1 MTKILEHYKKIKVK
15 LYAVIIALVNKKKML
30 YTFKKAWSFFENL
43 GYARAAGKLTRQ
55 GFYKEAKVLV
65 FDMKEKAN
73 IKLKRIEEDELDIP
87 VFHDDQHGTA
97 IIIAATLI
105 NALDISRKSIKKIA
119 MWIKNKIQ
127 AFNESSIFLLQAIKN
142 KELQKKIWNFFEDF
156 GYARAVTH
164 LTRLGFY
171 KETETLMLDMKE
183 KANIKLKRI
192 EKVIKLERMKEI
204 KLSYNPLRH
213 YLSFVFSPFII
224 INFEE

>member
-1 MTKILEHYKKIKVK
+1 
-15 LYAVIIALVNKKKML
+15 ML
-30 YTFKKAWSFFENL
+30 YNFKKVWNFFENL
-43 GYARAAGKLTRQ
+43 GYARAVAHLARQ
-55 GFYKEAKVLV
+55 GFYKETEVLV

-183 KANIKLKRI
+183 KANIKLKLT
-192 EKVIKLERMKEI
+192 EELIKLERMKEI

>member
-1 MTKILEHYKKIKVK
+1 
-15 LYAVIIALVNKKKML
+15 ML
-30 YTFKKAWSFFENL
+30 YNFKKVWNFFENL
-43 GYARAAGKLTRQ
+43 GYARAVAHLARQ
-55 GFYKEAKVLV
+55 GFYKETEALV

-73 IKLKRIEEDELDIP
+73 NKLKRIEEDELDIP

-171 KETETLMLDMKE
+171 KEAEALMLDMKE
-183 KANIKLKRI
+183 KTNIKLKRI
-192 EKVIKLERMKEI
+192 EKLNKLERMKEI

-224 INFEE
+224 INFKE

>member
-1 MTKILEHYKKIKVK
+1 
-15 LYAVIIALVNKKKML
+15 ML
-30 YTFKKAWSFFENL
+30 YNFKKVWNFFENL
-43 GYARAAGKLTRQ
+43 GYARAVAHLARQ
-55 GFYKEAKVLV
+55 GFYKETEALV

-156 GYARAVTH
+156 GYARAVAH

-171 KETETLMLDMKE
+171 KETEALMLDMKE
-183 KANIKLKRI
+183 KTNIKLKRI
-192 EKVIKLERMKEI
+192 EKLNKLERMKEI

>member
-1 MTKILEHYKKIKVK
+1 
-15 LYAVIIALVNKKKML
+15 ML
-30 YTFKKAWSFFENL
+30 YNFKKVWNFFENL
-43 GYARAAGKLTRQ
+43 GYARAVAHLARQ
-55 GFYKEAKVLV
+55 GFYKETEALV

-192 EKVIKLERMKEI
+192 EEVNKLERMKEI
-204 KLSYNPLRH
+204 KLSYNPLGH
-213 YLSFVFSPFII
+213 YLSLVFSPFII
-224 INFEE
+224 INFKE

>member
-1 MTKILEHYKKIKVK
+1 
-15 LYAVIIALVNKKKML
+15 ML
-30 YTFKKAWSFFENL
+30 YNFKKVWNFFENL
-43 GYARAAGKLTRQ
+43 GYARAVAHLARQ
-55 GFYKEAKVLV
+55 GFYKETEALV

-192 EKVIKLERMKEI
+192 EEVNKLERMKEI
-204 KLSYNPLRH
+204 KLSYNSLGH
-213 YLSFVFSPFII
+213 YLSLVFSPFII

>member
-1 MTKILEHYKKIKVK
+1 
-15 LYAVIIALVNKKKML
+15 ML
-30 YTFKKAWSFFENL
+30 YNFKKVWNFFENL
-43 GYARAAGKLTRQ
+43 GYARAVAHLARQ
-55 GFYKEAKVLV
+55 GFYKETEALV

-192 EKVIKLERMKEI
+192 EKVNKLERMKEI
-204 KLSYNPLRH
+204 KLSYNPLGH
-213 YLSFVFSPFII
+213 YLSLVFSPFII
-224 INFEE
+224 IDFKE

>member
-1 MTKILEHYKKIKVK
+1 M
-15 LYAVIIALVNKKKML
+15 
-30 YTFKKAWSFFENL
+30 
-43 GYARAAGKLTRQ
+43 
-55 GFYKEAKVLV
+55 
-65 FDMKEKAN
+65 
-73 IKLKRIEEDELDIP
+73 KRIEEDELDIP

-142 KELQKKIWNFFEDF
+142 KELQKKIWNLFEDF

-192 EKVIKLERMKEI
+192 EEVNKLERMKEI

>member
-1 MTKILEHYKKIKVK
+1 
-15 LYAVIIALVNKKKML
+15 ML
-30 YTFKKAWSFFENL
+30 YNFKKVWNFFENL
-43 GYARAAGKLTRQ
+43 GYARAVAHLARQ
-55 GFYKEAKVLV
+55 GFYKETEALV

-156 GYARAVTH
+156 GYARAVAH
-164 LTRLGFY
+164 LARLGFY

-192 EKVIKLERMKEI
+192 EKVNKLERMKEI
-204 KLSYNPLRH
+204 KLSYNPLGH
-213 YLSFVFSPFII
+213 YLSLVFSPFII
-224 INFEE
+224 IDFKE

>member
-1 MTKILEHYKKIKVK
+1 
-15 LYAVIIALVNKKKML
+15 ML
-30 YTFKKAWSFFENL
+30 YNFKKVWNFFENL
-43 GYARAAGKLTRQ
+43 GYARAVAHLARQ
-55 GFYKEAKVLV
+55 GFYKETEALV

-142 KELQKKIWNFFEDF
+142 KELQKKYGTFLKI
-156 GYARAVTH
+156 
-164 LTRLGFY
+164 
-171 KETETLMLDMKE
+171 LDM
-183 KANIKLKRI
+183 
-192 EKVIKLERMKEI
+192 LER
-204 KLSYNPLRH
+204 
-213 YLSFVFSPFII
+213 
-224 INFEE
+224 

>member
-1 MTKILEHYKKIKVK
+1 
-15 LYAVIIALVNKKKML
+15 ML
-30 YTFKKAWSFFENL
+30 YNFKKVWNFFENL
-43 GYARAAGKLTRQ
+43 GYARAVAHLARQ
-55 GFYKEAKVLV
+55 GFYKETEVLV

-192 EKVIKLERMKEI
+192 EKVNKLERMKEI
-204 KLSYNPLRH
+204 KLSYNPLGH
-213 YLSFVFSPFII
+213 YLSLVFSPFII
-224 INFEE
+224 IDFKE

>member
-1 MTKILEHYKKIKVK
+1 
-15 LYAVIIALVNKKKML
+15 ML
-30 YTFKKAWSFFENL
+30 YNFKKVWNFFENL
-43 GYARAAGKLTRQ
+43 GYARAVAHLARQ
-55 GFYKEAKVLV
+55 GFYKETEALV

-73 IKLKRIEEDELDIP
+73 NKLKRIEEDELDIP

-192 EKVIKLERMKEI
+192 EEVNKLERMKEI

-224 INFEE
+224 INFKE

>member
-1 MTKILEHYKKIKVK
+1 
-15 LYAVIIALVNKKKML
+15 ML
-30 YTFKKAWSFFENL
+30 YNFKKVWNFFENL
-43 GYARAAGKLTRQ
+43 GYARAVAHLARQ
-55 GFYKEAKVLV
+55 GFYKETEALV

-156 GYARAVTH
+156 GYARAVAH

-171 KETETLMLDMKE
+171 KETEALMLDMKE
-183 KANIKLKRI
+183 KTNIKLKRI
-192 EKVIKLERMKEI
+192 EKLNKLERMKEI

-224 INFEE
+224 INFKE

>member
-1 MTKILEHYKKIKVK
+1 
-15 LYAVIIALVNKKKML
+15 ML
-30 YTFKKAWSFFENL
+30 YNFKKVWNFFENL
-43 GYARAAGKLTRQ
+43 GYARAVAHLARQ
-55 GFYKEAKVLV
+55 GFYKETEALV

-192 EKVIKLERMKEI
+192 EKVNKLERMKEI
-204 KLSYNPLRH
+204 KLSYNPLGH
-213 YLSFVFSPFII
+213 YLSLVFSPFII
-224 INFEE
+224 INFKE

>member
-1 MTKILEHYKKIKVK
+1 
-15 LYAVIIALVNKKKML
+15 ML
-30 YTFKKAWSFFENL
+30 YNFKKVWNFFENL
-43 GYARAAGKLTRQ
+43 GYARAVAHLARQ
-55 GFYKEAKVLV
+55 GFYKETEALV

-156 GYARAVTH
+156 GYARAVAH

-171 KETETLMLDMKE
+171 KEAEALMLDMKE
-183 KANIKLKRI
+183 KTNIKLKRI
-192 EKVIKLERMKEI
+192 EKLNKLERMKEI

-224 INFEE
+224 INFKE

>member
-1 MTKILEHYKKIKVK
+1 
-15 LYAVIIALVNKKKML
+15 ML
-30 YTFKKAWSFFENL
+30 YNFKKVWNFFENL
-43 GYARAAGKLTRQ
+43 GYARAVAHLARQ
-55 GFYKEAKVLV
+55 GFYKETEALV

-156 GYARAVTH
+156 GYARAVAH

-171 KETETLMLDMKE
+171 KEAEALMLDMKE
-183 KANIKLKRI
+183 KTNIKLKRI
-192 EKVIKLERMKEI
+192 EKLNKLERMKEI

>member
-1 MTKILEHYKKIKVK
+1 
-15 LYAVIIALVNKKKML
+15 ML
-30 YTFKKAWSFFENL
+30 YNFKKVWNFFENL
-43 GYARAAGKLTRQ
+43 GYARAVAHLARQ
-55 GFYKEAKVLV
+55 GFYKETEALV

-73 IKLKRIEEDELDIP
+73 IKLKRIEEDELDMP

-156 GYARAVTH
+156 GYARAVAH

-171 KETETLMLDMKE
+171 KETEALMLDMKE
-183 KANIKLKRI
+183 KTNIKLKRI
-192 EKVIKLERMKEI
+192 EKLNKLERMKEI

>member
-1 MTKILEHYKKIKVK
+1 MT
-15 LYAVIIALVNKKKML
+15 
-30 YTFKKAWSFFENL
+30 
-43 GYARAAGKLTRQ
+43 
-55 GFYKEAKVLV
+55 
-65 FDMKEKAN
+65 
-73 IKLKRIEEDELDIP
+73 
-87 VFHDDQHGTA
+87 
-97 IIIAATLI
+97 
-105 NALDISRKSIKKIA
+105 IKKIII
-119 MWIKNKIQ
+119 WIKNKIQ
-127 AFNESSIFLLQAIKN
+127 AFNESSLFSLIAKKN
-142 KELQKKIWNFFEDF
+142 LELQKKIWNFFEDF

-192 EKVIKLERMKEI
+192 EEVNKLERMKEI

>member
-1 MTKILEHYKKIKVK
+1 
-15 LYAVIIALVNKKKML
+15 ML
-30 YTFKKAWSFFENL
+30 YNFKKVWNFFENL
-43 GYARAAGKLTRQ
+43 GYARAVAHLARQ
-55 GFYKEAKVLV
+55 GFYKETEALV

-192 EKVIKLERMKEI
+192 EKVNKLERMKEI
-204 KLSYNPLRH
+204 KLSYNPLGH
-213 YLSFVFSPFII
+213 YLSLVFSPFII